1 MTFDF
6 WVLNF
11 SLFGGFMEISASL
24 VRDLREKTG
33 AGIMD
38 CKKALAETKLN
49 FEAAVTYLREKGL
62 ASAAKRADKATSE
75 GAVGSYIHAGGKV
88 GVIVEVNC
96 ETDFVAKTDEFQ
108 FFVKDIAM
116 HIAALNP
123 LYVRRE
129 DVPQDVIDKEISI
142 YKTQA
147 LESGKPEKVVEK
159 MVDGKV
165 EKFFQEI
172 CLLEQSFVK
181 DPDRT
186 VKELLTAT
194 IAKLGE
200 NISIKRFARFKV
212 GEGILKN

>member
-1 MTFDF
+1 
-6 WVLNF
+6 
-11 SLFGGFMEISASL
+11 MEISASL

-108 FFVKDIAM
+108 SFVKDIAM

-129 DVPQDVIDKEISI
+129 DVPQDVIDKERSI

-212 GEGILKN
+212 GEGVK

>member
-1 MTFDF
+1 
-6 WVLNF
+6 
-11 SLFGGFMEISASL
+11 MEISASL

-49 FEAAVTYLREKGL
+49 FEAAITYLREKGL

-129 DVPQDVIDKEISI
+129 DVSQDVIDKERSI

-165 EKFFQEI
+165 EKFFQEV
-172 CLLEQSFVK
+172 CLMEQSFVK

-212 GEGILKN
+212 GEGTVQS

>member
-1 MTFDF
+1 
-6 WVLNF
+6 
-11 SLFGGFMEISASL
+11 MEISASL

-38 CKKALAETKLN
+38 CKKALAAANLD
-49 FEAAVTYLREKGL
+49 FEAAVTFLREKGL
-62 ASAAKRADKATSE
+62 ATAAKRADKATSE
-75 GAVGSYIHAGGKV
+75 GTVGSYIHAGGKV

-108 FFVKDIAM
+108 SLARDMAM
-116 HIAALNP
+116 HVAALNP
-123 LYVRRE
+123 LYVKRE
-129 DVPQDVIDKEISI
+129 DVPQDVIDKERSI

-147 LESGKPEKVVEK
+147 LESGKPEKVIEK

-165 EKFFQEI
+165 EKFFQEN

-181 DPDRT
+181 NPDT
-186 VKELLTAT
+186 TIKELLTAT

-212 GEGILKN
+212 GEGTAK

>member
-1 MTFDF
+1 
-6 WVLNF
+6 
-11 SLFGGFMEISASL
+11 MEISASL

-129 DVPQDVIDKEISI
+129 DVPQDVIDKERSI

-165 EKFFQEI
+165 GKFFQEV

-212 GEGILKN
+212 GEGVK

>member
-1 MTFDF
+1 
-6 WVLNF
+6 
-11 SLFGGFMEISASL
+11 MEISASL

-129 DVPQDVIDKEISI
+129 DVPQDVIDKERSI

-165 EKFFQEI
+165 GKFFQEV

>member
-1 MTFDF
+1 
-6 WVLNF
+6 
-11 SLFGGFMEISASL
+11 MEISASL

-38 CKKALAETKLN
+38 CKKALAETELN

-108 FFVKDIAM
+108 SFVKDIAM

-123 LYVRRE
+123 LYVKRE
-129 DVPQDVIDKEISI
+129 DVPQDVIDKERSI

-165 EKFFQEI
+165 GKFFQEV

-212 GEGILKN
+212 GEGVK

>member
-1 MTFDF
+1 
-6 WVLNF
+6 
-11 SLFGGFMEISASL
+11 MEISASL

-172 CLLEQSFVK
+172 CLLDQSFVK

>member
-1 MTFDF
+1 
-6 WVLNF
+6 
-11 SLFGGFMEISASL
+11 MEISASL

-108 FFVKDIAM
+108 SFVKDIAM
-116 HIAALNP
+116 HVAALNP

-172 CLLEQSFVK
+172 CLLDQSFVK

>member
-1 MTFDF
+1 
-6 WVLNF
+6 
-11 SLFGGFMEISASL
+11 MEISASL

-38 CKKALAETKLN
+38 CKKALAETELN

-108 FFVKDIAM
+108 SFVKDIAM

>member
-1 MTFDF
+1 
-6 WVLNF
+6 
-11 SLFGGFMEISASL
+11 MEISASL

>member
-1 MTFDF
+1 
-6 WVLNF
+6 
-11 SLFGGFMEISASL
+11 MEISASL

-108 FFVKDIAM
+108 SFVKDIAM

-129 DVPQDVIDKEISI
+129 DVPQDVIDKERSI

-165 EKFFQEI
+165 GKFFQEV

-212 GEGILKN
+212 GEGVK

>member
-1 MTFDF
+1 
-6 WVLNF
+6 
-11 SLFGGFMEISASL
+11 MEISASL

-38 CKKALAETKLN
+38 CKKALAETELN

-212 GEGILKN
+212 GEGVK

>member
-1 MTFDF
+1 
-6 WVLNF
+6 
-11 SLFGGFMEISASL
+11 MEISASL

-108 FFVKDIAM
+108 SFVKDIAM
-116 HIAALNP
+116 HVAALNP

-129 DVPQDVIDKEISI
+129 DVPQDVIDKEKSI

-172 CLLEQSFVK
+172 CLLDQSFVK

>member
-1 MTFDF
+1 
-6 WVLNF
+6 
-11 SLFGGFMEISASL
+11 MEISASL

-129 DVPQDVIDKEISI
+129 DVSQDVIDKERSI